1 MAQRRSAKFKKYMKC
16 QRYIAHSGTFD
27 TKSKVFNAIS
37 QWQRRSAKIKKHTKR
52 QRYSAHSGAF
62 DPKNR
67 MVDTTS
73 LVVWLQHQQ
82 KQHNQQHQQ
91 SKQHQQP
98 MHQLN
103 QHQQSKQH
111 QQHMHQLNQN
121 EQSKQH
127 HQHMHQHRQSQ
138 QHMHQHK
145 QPAPA
150 TISTSNTSSR
160 AGQQR
165 QQHQR
170 SSVKQQQDQNGNT
183 ENTNMI
189 SKMQQKPSARPK
201 KYQHLVYCRLGESGF
216 CYSPQ
221 RARALAST
229 FQGTLRLN
237 QRTSRYLIAEW
248 WASSMEK
255 HFFCFQAKKT
265 SARRK
270 GDFSHWAFQK
280 PRKKHVK
287 EETSEGLAL

>member
-37 QWQRRSAKIKKHTKR
+37 QWQRRSAKIKKQTKR

-73 LVVWLQHQQ
+73 SWH
-82 KQHNQQHQQ
+82 
-91 SKQHQQP
+91 
-98 MHQLN
+98 
-103 QHQQSKQH
+103 
-111 QQHMHQLNQN
+111 
-121 EQSKQH
+121 
-127 HQHMHQHRQSQ
+127 
-138 QHMHQHK
+138 
-145 QPAPA
+145 
-150 TISTSNTSSR
+150 
-160 AGQQR
+160 
-165 QQHQR
+165 
-170 SSVKQQQDQNGNT
+170 SVDQDQNGNT

-201 KYQHLVYCRLGESGF
+201 KYQNLVYCRLGESGF

-237 QRTSRYLIAEW
+237 QRTS
-248 WASSMEK
+248 
-255 HFFCFQAKKT
+255 T
-265 SARRK
+265 SK
-270 GDFSHWAFQK
+270 QK
-280 PRKKHVK
+280 
-287 EETSEGLAL
+287 L